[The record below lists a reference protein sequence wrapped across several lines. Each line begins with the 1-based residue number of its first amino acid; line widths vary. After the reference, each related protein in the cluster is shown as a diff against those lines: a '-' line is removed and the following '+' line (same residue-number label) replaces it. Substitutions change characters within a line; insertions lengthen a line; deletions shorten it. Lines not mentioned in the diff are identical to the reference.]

1 MGRTTKPRKAY
12 RPQPMH
18 ANALQRTLARVHK
31 IAPEDVAG
39 QVSIMARALRE
50 FSSGQHC
57 LHHWRSLADVSNVCE
72 SLTAAGICSGP
83 DADRVIN
90 TAQAALAAAHERSR
104 SRETWTLYPAELDS
118 LHWLVA
124 LHARQLG
131 ECDHAE
137 FDRAWQA
144 THERVSQA
152 RAGNAPLGAIVIV
165 GDISQAGAAP

>member
-12 RPQPMH
+12 RPQPVH
-18 ANALQRTLARVHK
+18 ANALHRTLARVHK

-39 QVSIMARALRE
+39 QISIMATALRE
-50 FSSGQHC
+50 FSAGQHC
-57 LHHWRSLADVSNVCE
+57 LHHWRSLADTSNVAE

-83 DADRVIN
+83 DADHVIH
-90 TAQAALAAAHERSR
+90 TAQAALAAVHERSR
-104 SRETWTLYPAELDS
+104 TRGTWTLYPAELDA

-137 FDRAWQA
+137 FERAWQT
-144 THERVSQA
+144 THQRVSAA
-152 RAGNAPLGAIVIV
+152 RAGNAPRGAIVIV
-165 GDISQAGAAP
+165 GDITAQPTA

>member
-18 ANALQRTLARVHK
+18 ANTLQRTLARVHK

-39 QVSIMARALRE
+39 QVSIMAAALRE
-50 FSSGQHC
+50 FSAGRDC

-83 DADRVIN
+83 DADKAIHD
-90 TAQAALAAAHERSR
+90 AQAALAAVHGRSQTR
-104 SRETWTLYPAELDS
+104 GTWTLYPAELES
-118 LHWLVA
+118 LGWLIA
-124 LHARQLG
+124 LHARQLA
-131 ECDHAE
+131 ECDHGE

-152 RAGNAPLGAIVIV
+152 RAGNAPRGAIVIV
-165 GDISQAGAAP
+165 GDITAGAAA